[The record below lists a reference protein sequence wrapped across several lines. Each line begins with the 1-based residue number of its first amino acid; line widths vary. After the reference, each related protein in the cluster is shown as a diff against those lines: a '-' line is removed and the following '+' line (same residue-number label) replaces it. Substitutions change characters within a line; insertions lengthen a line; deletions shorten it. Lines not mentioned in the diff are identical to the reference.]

1 MCDGRTH
8 RATGTIAGAGYA
20 LAKANQQVSEHLL
33 PLEVLGGALAGNV
46 GARLPDVFD
55 PPLHPGHRSLAHGLV
70 PVAAAG
76 RAAVNALDGWQARLR
91 AEANRR
97 AVLRQSATTPL
108 ERFWQ
113 ALVEILCRLGAGML
127 AGLLAGYGSHVAL
140 DAFTPAS
147 PPLLA

>member
-1 MCDGRTH
+1 MSNSRTH
-8 RATGTIAGAGYA
+8 RAIGTVAGAGYA
-20 LAKANQQVSEHLL
+20 LTKANQQAPEHVL
-33 PLEVLGGALAGNV
+33 LEVFGGALAGNF

-55 PPLHPGHRSLAHGLV
+55 PPLHPGHRSLAHGIV

-76 RAAVNALDGWQARLR
+76 RAAMNALDGWQAQLR

-97 AVLRQSATTPL
+97 AGLRQSAATTL

-113 ALVEILCRLGAGML
+113 YLVEILCRLGAGAL

-147 PPLLA
+147 LPLLA

>member
-1 MCDGRTH
+1 MSNGRTH
-8 RATGTIAGAGYA
+8 RAVGTIAGGGYA
-20 LAKANQQVSEHLL
+20 LARAKQQAPEHVL
-33 PLEVLGGALAGNV
+33 LEVLGGAVAGNL

-55 PPLHPGHRSLAHGLV
+55 PPLHPGHRSLAHGIV

-76 RAAVNALDGWQARLR
+76 RAAVNALDGWQAQLR
-91 AEANRR
+91 AEASRR
-97 AVLRQSATTPL
+97 ASLRQSAATSF

-113 ALVEILCRLGAGML
+113 ALIEILCRLGAGAL

-147 PPLLA
+147 LPLLA